1 VLIPADIDQLCCA
14 TPWSSKGL
22 TQGFE
27 EMALKTSSSILK
39 HLKNPSIK
47 VVSDASSCSQGLQN
61 LLVDTSVIT
70 KDLVQFVAESVLPK
84 LQISRKLS
92 SLALHPT
99 CSGVEMGT
107 NKFLNQIAQS
117 ISNDVITPLD
127 WSCCGFAGDRGLL
140 HPELTASATEKEA
153 LEIKNQEI
161 QYFASTNK
169 PCQIALS
176 TATGKK
182 YVHIVELLDELSR

>member
-1 VLIPADIDQLCCA
+1 
-14 TPWSSKGL
+14 
-22 TQGFE
+22 
-27 EMALKTSSSILK
+27 LK
-39 HLKNPSIK
+39 HLKDPAVE

-61 LLVDTSVIT
+61 LLKDTSVAT
-70 KDLVQFVAESVLPK
+70 KDLVQFIAESVLPK
-84 LQISRKLS
+84 LEINRKVS
-92 SLALHPT
+92 TLALHPT

-107 NKFLNQIAQS
+107 NKFLNQIALS
-117 ISNDVITPLD
+117 IADEVITPLD

-140 HPELTASATEKEA
+140 HPELTESATEKEA
-153 LEIKNQEI
+153 QEIKNQEI

-176 TATGKK
+176 KATGKK